1 MRTTIIMIV
10 TLALSSGAGWAGNL
24 LANPSLETGDKHPA
38 GWACYG
44 GGGQG
49 WEVGGPEGERY
60 VSVVGDGAGESG
72 WYATGKGKLQPNRIY
87 RVSLWA
93 RQEADTSGGRAEAGL
108 TRAKWQFPVS
118 REWER
123 ETFHFRSADLISGLR
138 FEVGQHQVDGAL
150 DFDDIGLYPSV
161 PVHRSR
167 GRGRY
172 LLGDGESVIDRHYL
186 ARTDPASPHAND
198 YRFLYRAS
206 ANYDGDRWVM
216 DRTDMIVF
224 LHQVEVAGALQPD
237 PHVRGSIT
245 VSTGS
250 NTSTGTIGGTS
261 YSGWTD
267 VTELTFKSDQS
278 HLVEQE
284 AVTVELDV
292 PRCEGS
298 VLVEMA
304 PGPNGPWLP
313 AKAIDAPGTY
323 AISAPKGL
331 LIPSRTIAIRLT
343 SLAAKRVEITG
354 YRFHSML
361 VQQEARDPAY
371 GDTHYVDILHDSPVL
386 ECGLV
391 DMGDLRTDGRDEVCL
406 KIANRGPRRRFVMA
420 VTVKRGSELI
430 SREEEEFALGTNG
443 ETLRAVPY
451 RVAPEGAQTLMV
463 TLRDAKTDELLL
475 DLESLFVA
483 VKGES

>member
-1 MRTTIIMIV
+1 MRTMIIVMAALVV
-10 TLALSSGAGWAGNL
+10 TSGAAAWAGNL
-24 LANPSLETGDKHPA
+24 LANPSLEVGDKHPA

-72 WYATGKGKLQPNRIY
+72 WYATEKGRTQPNRVY

-93 RQEADTSGGRAEAGL
+93 REEGDTSGGRAEAGL

-118 REWER
+118 REWEHR
-123 ETFHFRSADLISGLR
+123 TFHFRSADLISGLR
-138 FEVGQHQVDGAL
+138 FEVGQHRVDGAL
-150 DFDDIGLYPSV
+150 DFDNIGLYPSV
-161 PVHRSR
+161 AIHRSR

-216 DRTDMIVF
+216 DKTDMIVY
-224 LHQVEVAGALQPD
+224 LHQIEIAGALQPD
-237 PHVRGSIT
+237 PRVRGTIT
-245 VSTGS
+245 VSTS
-250 NTSTGTIGGTS
+250 VSRAGGAS
-261 YSGWTD
+261 SSGWTD
-267 VTELTFKSDQS
+267 VTQLTLKPDES

-284 AVTVELDV
+284 AVTAELDV

-313 AKAIDAPGTY
+313 AKAIDAAGTY
-323 AISAPKGL
+323 AITAPKKL
-331 LIPSRTIAIRLT
+331 LIPSRTIAVRLT
-343 SLAAKRVEITG
+343 SLTAKHVEITG

-361 VQQEARDPAY
+361 VQQEARDPVY
-371 GDTHYVDILHDSPVL
+371 GDTHYVDILHDSPAL

-391 DMGDLRTDGRDEVCL
+391 DMGDLRTDGRDEVSL
-406 KIANRGPRRRFVMA
+406 KIANKGPRRKLVMA

-430 SREEEEFALGTNG
+430 SREEEEFALGVNS
-443 ETLRAVPY
+443 ETLRSVSY
-451 RVAPEGAQTLMV
+451 HVAPEGAQALMV
-463 TLRDAKTDELLL
+463 TLRDAKTSELLL
-475 DLESLFVA
+475 DLESLFSA
-483 VKGES
+483 KSE